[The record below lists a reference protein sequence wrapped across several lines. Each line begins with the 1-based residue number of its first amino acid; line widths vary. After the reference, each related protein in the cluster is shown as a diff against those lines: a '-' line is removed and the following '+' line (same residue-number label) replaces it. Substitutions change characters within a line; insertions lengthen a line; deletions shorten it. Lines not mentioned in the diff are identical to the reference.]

1 MTNFASWGEAGRPGC
16 APSSPVGWVP
26 AGTDSW
32 KKVKELEVIT
42 AVEVAAEKRYAVD
55 ASPIE
60 RLIALNAKTI
70 ESAADAL
77 LIEKHA
83 VLNAKTIE
91 CAADALPIEKHA
103 ALNAPIEEHAVL
115 NAKRIECAADAL
127 PIEKHAALNAKRI

>member
-70 ESAADAL
+70 E
-77 LIEKHA
+77 
-83 VLNAKTIE
+83 

-103 ALNAPIEEHAVL
+103 ALNAPIEKHAVL
-115 NAKRIECAADAL
+115 NAKKVECAADAL